1 MEELRGRG
9 VQSLHVPPAPASLP
23 TAPCSAARELQALR
37 SGGFRGGP
45 ITRAWPAISS
55 VPRSRPGLGGTR
67 VGEWGAEYA
76 TLPAPGVTRGRKS
89 KGLRSRDQRPNTR
102 VEDAPCTLIT

>member
-55 VPRSRPGLGGTR
+55 VPRSRPGSGGR
-67 VGEWGAEYA
+67 GWGCGALNMPHFQPLASPGEGN
-76 TLPAPGVTRGRKS
+76 P
-89 KGLRSRDQRPNTR
+89 RD
-102 VEDAPCTLIT
+102 